1 MAHSEAS
8 EAVTSTSLMWGR
20 QAGKEAEEEREQVA
34 EEGEGEGREGVV
46 VGGRFKASRKNIF
59 Y

>member
-8 EAVTSTSLMWGR
+8 EAATSTSLMWGR

-34 EEGEGEGREGVV
+34 GEGEGREWLLEADLKQVV
-46 VGGRFKASRKNIF
+46 KTFFISKA
-59 Y
+59 

>member
-8 EAVTSTSLMWGR
+8 EAATSTSLMWGR

-34 EEGEGEGREGVV
+34 GEGEGEGRGESGCR
-46 VGGRFKASRKNIF
+46 GQI
-59 Y
+59 